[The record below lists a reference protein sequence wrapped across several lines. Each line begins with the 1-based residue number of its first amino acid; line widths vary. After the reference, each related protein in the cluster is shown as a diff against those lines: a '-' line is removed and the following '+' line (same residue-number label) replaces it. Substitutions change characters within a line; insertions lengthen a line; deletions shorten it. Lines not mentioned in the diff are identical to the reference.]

1 MDHMTD
7 PLADTQSASRRNGV
21 AITFLLMAAC
31 LIAAPF
37 FVYPLFLMQAMCFA
51 LFALAFNLL
60 IGYVGLLSFGHA
72 LYFGW
77 ASYLSAH
84 AAKVWGLTPELAI
97 LTGTATAAALGL
109 IAGSLAI
116 RRQGIYFAMITL
128 ALAQMMYFF
137 ALQAK
142 FTGGE
147 DGIQGVPRGHLF
159 GVIDL
164 KSDAAIYAVVL
175 AVFLAS
181 FLIIYRIIH
190 SPFGEVLKAIRE
202 NETRA
207 ISLGYRTDR
216 FKLAAF
222 VLSAT
227 LAGTAG
233 ATKAIVLQLASL
245 TDVNWPMSG
254 EVVLMTLVGG
264 LGTMFGPVVGA
275 FFIIAMQTYLSWIG
289 EWVSVIQGC
298 IFVACVLLFRRGVV
312 GELVALR
319 QWLARPRGQDK
330 AHAHAEAVPAPAGE

>member
-1 MDHMTD
+1 MERVVD
-7 PLADTQSASRRNGV
+7 PLAKKPSVLRTQSETIGFVIMV
-21 AITFLLMAAC
+21 AALAI
-31 LIAAPF
+31 APF
-37 FVYPLFLMQAMCFA
+37 VTYPLFLMQAMCFA
-51 LFALAFNLL
+51 LFACAFNLL

-77 ASYLSAH
+77 ASYLSAYS
-84 AAKVWGLTPELAI
+84 AKAWGFPPELAI
-97 LTGTATAAALGL
+97 LTGTVTAAICGL

-147 DGIQGVPRGHLF
+147 DGIQAVPRGHLF
-159 GVIDL
+159 GIFDL
-164 KSDAAIYAVVL
+164 KNEMTMYAVVL
-175 AVFLAS
+175 VIFLAG
-181 FLIIYRIIH
+181 FLFIYRIIH

-207 ISLGYRTDR
+207 ISLGYKTDHY
-216 FKLAAF
+216 KLVAF

-227 LAGTAG
+227 LAGVAG
-233 ATKAIVLQLASL
+233 STKAIVLQLASL

-264 LGTMFGPVVGA
+264 LGTIFGPVAGA
-275 FFIIAMQTYLSWIG
+275 FVILVMQFKLAPIG
-289 EWVSVIQGC
+289 EWVLVIQGA
-298 IFVACVLLFRRGVV
+298 IFVACVLLFRRGII
-312 GELVALR
+312 GEIANKLR
-319 QWLARPRGQDK
+319 IRL
-330 AHAHAEAVPAPAGE
+330 